1 QTGAMT
7 MRRSLLALGVVAA
20 LALSACTTGSTN
32 TPTTQPQ
39 TNGSPAA
46 NFPSSQPV
54 VSSGRGAAV
63 DVAKSGRAAV
73 GNVVK
78 SVLPA
83 VVNVVVDTAA
93 GPGEGTGFIVR
104 SDGIIVTNYHV
115 VENASKVSVLTSA
128 DDPVHYDAR
137 VIGGDVGADLAVLDI
152 DANDLPTVT
161 LRDSD
166 ALALRQSGVALRF

>member
-1 QTGAMT
+1 
-7 MRRSLLALGVVAA
+7 MRRALLALGAVAA

-54 VSSGRGAAV
+54 VSSGRDAV
-63 DVAKSGRAAV
+63 V
-73 GNVVK
+73 NVVK

-93 GPGEGTGFIVR
+93 GQGEGTGFIVR

-115 VENASKVSVLTSA
+115 VENASKVTVLTSA
-128 DDPVHYDAR
+128 DDPVQYDAR

-161 LRDSD
+161 LGDSD
-166 ALALRQSGVALRF
+166 ALQLGQRVVALGYALGL